1 LGKAEKM
8 TMTGNL
14 IRFAFVT
21 EKKKRAVESQ
31 TGNHVFSQNI

>member
-21 EKKKRAVESQ
+21 EKKQAVESQ